1 MNIPKKLVRALLN
14 SLEPEDNIT
23 RLFLSVQI
31 FENEIH
37 YKKVRKYNDLFEQNI
52 STQDSFY
59 KIYELLSSVSSGHM
73 NTIHLYPD
81 EYLKVEDMFN
91 QTIEYFE
98 SLEEYEK
105 CHDLIFSKNRIFFCI
120 KIIT

>member
-1 MNIPKKLVRALLN
+1 MNIPNKLVRALLN